1 MNFNDY
7 SPTSLPSEEE
17 KYISKLAYPHLLFI
31 QIQRIM
37 DAINVGDDG
46 KEELENLKALLKPS
60 WREEIDAKMEKHE
73 KEMEREISRI
83 AKVKERVGITTYKE
97 MKRRAIVKYV
107 RRYVQY
113 VIEKL
118 DEVGLLLIEERTV
131 LRGGGII
138 T

>member
-1 MNFNDY
+1 MSYDDY
-7 SPTSLPSEEE
+7 SSSFPHEEE

-31 QIQRIM
+31 QMQRIM
-37 DAINVGDDG
+37 DAINAGDDG
-46 KEELENLKALLKPS
+46 KEELENLKTLLKPS
-60 WREEIDAKMEKHE
+60 WREEIDAKMEKYE

-107 RRYVQY
+107 RKYVQY

>member
-1 MNFNDY
+1 MSYDDY
-7 SPTSLPSEEE
+7 SSSFPHEEE

-31 QIQRIM
+31 QMQRIM
-37 DAINVGDDG
+37 DAINAGDDG

-60 WREEIDAKMEKHE
+60 WREEIDTKMEKHE
-73 KEMEREISRI
+73 KEMEKEINRI
-83 AKVKERVGITTYKE
+83 GKVKERVGITTYRE

-131 LRGGGII
+131 LRGGGMI

>member
-1 MNFNDY
+1 MSYDNY
-7 SPTSLPSEEE
+7 SSSFPHEEE

-31 QIQRIM
+31 QMQRIM
-37 DAINVGDDG
+37 DAINAGDDG
-46 KEELENLKALLKPS
+46 KEELENLKTLLKPS
-60 WREEIDAKMEKHE
+60 WREEIDVKMEKYE

-131 LRGGGII
+131 LRGGGMI

>member
-1 MNFNDY
+1 MSYDNY
-7 SPTSLPSEEE
+7 SSSFPHEEE

-31 QIQRIM
+31 QMQRIM
-37 DAINVGDDG
+37 DAINAGDDG
-46 KEELENLKALLKPS
+46 KEELENLKTLLKPS
-60 WREEIDAKMEKHE
+60 WREEIDAKMEKYE